1 MRAAP
6 LKRHSE
12 SETLLYTTL
21 ALAFWLLLILFT
33 ALGVYRL
40 LELFGKP
47 KAVDWLLLPGTI
59 VAELAYV
66 SGCLLTGAEVRSATL
81 FPSAGRGKT
90 PTTQTTPKIKVI
102 GPVLS
107 ALVAMGGCIAV
118 IVAAHG
124 ALGEPVI
131 REFIVDE
138 TDVVP
143 TMGPTLSGLLPTTA
157 QEFWDFP
164 AVQVRLVRK
173 MYETWLATDW
183 LDWRAGLFVYL
194 TLCLSI
200 RLAPIRRPI
209 RPALGAAVVA
219 PILLAISL
227 QAGADLSTRI
237 DSLWLILTYIWSTLL
252 LVLLIVSLIRGG
264 IYLADVLRGKNDGTR
279 G

>member
-1 MRAAP
+1 MR
-6 LKRHSE
+6 SE

-47 KAVDWLLLPGTI
+47 KAVDWALLPGTI

-81 FPSAGRGKT
+81 FPSGGKGKT
-90 PTTQTTPKIKVI
+90 QTTQATPKIKVI

-107 ALVAMGGCIAV
+107 ALVAMAGCIAV
-118 IVAAHG
+118 IVTAHG
-124 ALGEPVI
+124 LLGEPVI
-131 REFIVDE
+131 RDFIVDE
-138 TDVVP
+138 THVVP
-143 TMGPTLSGLLPTTA
+143 EIGPTLSGLLPTTS

-164 AVQVRLVRK
+164 AAQVKIVRK
-173 MYETWLATDW
+173 MVQTWMATDW
-183 LDWRAGLFVYL
+183 LDWRVPLFVYL

-209 RPALGAAVVA
+209 RPALGAAVLA
-219 PILLAISL
+219 PIILAICL
-227 QAGADLSTRI
+227 QTGADLSSRI
-237 DSLWLILTYIWSTLL
+237 DGLWLILTYIWASLL

-264 IYLADVLRGKNDGTR
+264 IYLADVLRGRDEGQ
-279 G
+279 